1 MFVGF
6 KWSKIIVKE
15 ICNKN
20 FAYSYSEILIEITL
34 SLTNTFLTSPPP
46 PPHSWEPKLP
56 HVFFIFGHMH
66 QPFTV
71 KEKVKQPYF
80 TSITRDSLQL
90 TNSRSTVHLFYL
102 PQSRLCINAPFLRVS
117 LFNSS

>member
-46 PPHSWEPKLP
+46 HIPGSLSCHM
-56 HVFFIFGHMH
+56 FFLSSDTCI
-66 QPFTV
+66 
-71 KEKVKQPYF
+71 
-80 TSITRDSLQL
+80 SL
-90 TNSRSTVHLFYL
+90 
-102 PQSRLCINAPFLRVS
+102 LR
-117 LFNSS
+117 